1 MSYFIQVR
9 TLENDTLVLQI
20 TGATEDLLKFIID
33 KYSSGYE
40 IKICEETIKP
50 GDMLQPHKQEVK
62 KTYKRVQLD
71 MGKVKALR
79 KAGWSFEKIAEEF
92 KCSTQTIINHLN
104 KEAT

>member
-1 MSYFIQVR
+1 MSYFSQVK

-20 TGATEDLLKFIID
+20 SGATSDLLKFIID

-40 IKICEETIKP
+40 IKISEETIKP

-62 KTYKRVQLD
+62 KNYKRVQLD

-79 KAGWSFEKIAEEF
+79 NAGWSFEKIAEEF

-104 KEAT
+104 KEG